1 MKTSRTQNRSLT
13 DHDSFSHQA
22 ALIREEAR
30 RTRSTVWLVALILIG
45 CVFFAPALFA
55 AVPIAA
61 LILASCVLAA
71 IAGAL
76 LGKFIARRRERRLL
90 SEITRN
96 SDRIIPIQT
105 NPNKEEAEQV
115 GAGDAE
121 EAV

>member
-1 MKTSRTQNRSLT
+1 M
-13 DHDSFSHQA
+13 
-22 ALIREEAR
+22 
-30 RTRSTVWLVALILIG
+30 WLVALILVG

-105 NPNKEEAEQV
+105 NPNKEETEQ
-115 GAGDAE
+115 GGDSDAE